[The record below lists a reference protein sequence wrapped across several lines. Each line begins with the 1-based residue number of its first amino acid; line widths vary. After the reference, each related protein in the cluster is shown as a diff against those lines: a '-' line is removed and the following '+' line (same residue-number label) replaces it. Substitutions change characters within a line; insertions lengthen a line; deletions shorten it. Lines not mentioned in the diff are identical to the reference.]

1 MKHICIIITII
12 GISLTSCRQ
21 KYNDHLYSAVMSY
34 KYLPIPITNQKDSCF
49 YMCDALEFYR
59 EFNMYIMEYETF
71 CITLYNHSKT
81 NTYIQL
87 TDSLYKELNTMSIH
101 EVPEINSVY
110 QYEGIKGILNRYT
123 KAASPGYAAFKN
135 ELSWEERDFIMYLL
149 FQEGIYTEFS
159 DEDGDAF
166 IRLNSK

>member
-71 CITLYNHSKT
+71 CITLYNHIKT

-110 QYEGIKGILNRYT
+110 QYEV
-123 KAASPGYAAFKN
+123 
-135 ELSWEERDFIMYLL
+135 
-149 FQEGIYTEFS
+149 
-159 DEDGDAF
+159 
-166 IRLNSK
+166 